1 MRALA
6 ILSIAIENNQLHK
19 PKHIGLIPHPVT
31 HLHKAEDS
39 ARAHKTKA
47 NALELASK
55 RINGL

>member
-19 PKHIGLIPHPVT
+19 RKHIGMIPPPPMT
-31 HLHKAEDS
+31 HLHEAEDC

-47 NALELASK
+47 AALELA
-55 RINGL
+55 

>member
-19 PKHIGLIPHPVT
+19 RKHIGLIPHPVA
-31 HLHKAEDS
+31 HLHEADDC

-47 NALELASK
+47 AALELA
-55 RINGL
+55 